1 MAKYLNIF
9 KALSDK
15 TRLRIVHLLSG
26 AKKELCVCE
35 IMNSLSVAQYNVSR
49 HIKELKIV
57 GLLKER
63 KKVRFVFYSL
73 NKINDKFYKLI
84 LKIVDSISE
93 EFFMQDN
100 KRLNKIISFRK
111 NGKPNIKGIKL

>member
-1 MAKYLNIF
+1 LVFY
-9 KALSDK
+9 
-15 TRLRIVHLLSG
+15 
-26 AKKELCVCE
+26 
-35 IMNSLSVAQYNVSR
+35 
-49 HIKELKIV
+49 
-57 GLLKER
+57 KER
-63 KKVRFVFYSL
+63 KKGRFVFYSL